1 MRICWAPRT
10 GRSKDFKRWQ
20 FDILDRL
27 ADIGYESIEQVLA
40 LEAPDKDAL
49 AQLAGD
55 GGERRATRASNTE
68 ELFAQALEEYQAMN
82 AKIYDIVHP
91 SLIFIGTH
99 EEDDLETIRK
109 YRKGALKNGIGLLT
123 WALQWT
129 NTDSYEVQTALQ
141 DKLRDLQLQ
150 TKPNCALCPQE
161 PCTGSRS

>member
-1 MRICWAPRT
+1 MVAAQSRANSGAQELSQAEAAKDAYGKMRICWAPRT

-27 ADIGYESIEQVLA
+27 ANIGYESIEQVLA

-49 AQLAGD
+49 AQLTGD

-109 YRKGALKNGIGLLT
+109 YRKGALKNGIGLRV
-123 WALQWT
+123 ALRCS
-129 NTDSYEVQTALQ
+129 N
-141 DKLRDLQLQ
+141 
-150 TKPNCALCPQE
+150 
-161 PCTGSRS
+161 SRRVVVS